1 MRMGIEQRRERERD
15 ARRKAVLDATRG
27 LVRQHGFNGTTTR
40 QIAETCE
47 LGEGT
52 LFSYFQ
58 SKDEIFIALLFE
70 GIDFTAQG
78 LEQIAEEHLPQDRV
92 MARLWQFFVE
102 VRRQHPEY
110 FHIFS
115 YLAHPDSTAAVSD
128 EMKAQ
133 IALQSGDNFRRL
145 AGLLQGS
152 MSVREARSVADLL
165 WATFVGLT
173 VLRDSRENLGAPLHP
188 NDRELAAAVD
198 LLRSGIAAS

>member
-1 MRMGIEQRRERERD
+1 MGIEQRRQRERD

-70 GIDFTAQG
+70 GIDFMARG
-78 LEQIAEEHLPQDRV
+78 LERIAEENVPQDRN
-92 MARLWQFFVE
+92 MARLWQFFAE

-128 EMKAQ
+128 EMKTQ
-133 IALQSGDNFRRL
+133 IARRSGDNFRRL

-152 MSVREARSVADLL
+152 MPMCEARLVADLV
-165 WATFVGLT
+165 WAAFVGLT
-173 VLRDSRENLGAPLHP
+173 VLRDSRENLGAPSHP

-198 LLRSGIAAS
+198 LLRSGLASS